1 MAMDPATPF
10 IIVRVEADERVV
22 GLYEIEGGAMTPL
35 QRMERLIQLDMP
47 PVAFNTDLLIAVLR
61 TPAPWTPSTT
71 RAYEPPV
78 SSSSSATSSPEREM
92 DPVSPASE
100 ESSSLNETS
109 YDEIS
114 SPPASPSPP
123 ISDDLTMGESEE
135 EEEKPS
141 TTN

>member
-10 IIVRVEADERVV
+10 IIVRVEGDERIV
-22 GLYEIEGGAMTPL
+22 GLFEIEGGAISPL
-35 QRMERLIQLDMP
+35 QRIEQLIEMEMP
-47 PVAFNTDLLIAVLR
+47 PVAFNAELLIAVLR

-71 RAYEPPV
+71 RAYEPST
-78 SSSSSATSSPEREM
+78 SSSSSATPSPERDM

-100 ESSSLNETS
+100 ESSSLNEAS
-109 YDEIS
+109 YDEVN

-123 ISDDLTMGESEE
+123 LSVDLTMEESEE

-141 TTN
+141 TAS